1 MPGYDQTGPFGRG
14 PETGRGAGPCG
25 AAQPGSE
32 DTARVP
38 RSMQR
43 LRIRRCRQGAVGRR
57 AGGPSMNGADVDAQ
71 SRGNSWGAEA
81 VAGKGW
87 MSARQGRQAMGRGR
101 RGGR

>member
-1 MPGYDQTGPFGRG
+1 MPGYDQTGPFGQG
-14 PETGRGAGPCG
+14 AGTGRGAGPCG
-25 AAQPGSE
+25 AAQPVLE
-32 DTARVP
+32 DIARVP

-71 SRGNSWGAEA
+71 NRGNGWGAEA
-81 VAGKGW
+81 VAGNGS
-87 MSARQGRQAMGRGR
+87 MSARPGRQAMGRGR